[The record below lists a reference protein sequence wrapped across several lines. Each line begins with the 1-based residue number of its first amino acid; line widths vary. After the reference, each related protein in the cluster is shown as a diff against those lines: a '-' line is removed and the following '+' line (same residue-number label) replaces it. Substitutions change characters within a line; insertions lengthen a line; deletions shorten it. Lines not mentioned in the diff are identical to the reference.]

1 MHRLPSLAV
10 LTSCVVLFTAS
21 LPAQRGGRGR
31 PEAILE
37 RVSCYLVTEKVPAAA
52 EGQDRLAGVAMVAG
66 AKGKQELALLYL
78 FDSAAEAP
86 KRETFESVMFGNEEL
101 GVALRCFHFARLDI
115 AGDAELGT
123 RFGKRL
129 PTFVA
134 FDANGRN
141 VGDVSFTGYRAAIGP
156 LITLLE
162 KASAGHVKPSLGV
175 FTSEYRKVVHDFE
188 MLEARRK
195 TLGDRQEKTSD
206 PAKKTAIDKD
216 LAELDAEQNKAA
228 AAEAKLLEQARVPVR
243 DPQAKRFEVRRGR

>member
-1 MHRLPSLAV
+1 MHRLPPLAV
-10 LTSCVVLFTAS
+10 LTSCLALLAATM
-21 LPAQRGGRGR
+21 PAQRGGRGR

-37 RVSCYLVTEKVPAAA
+37 RVSCYLVTEKLPPAAA
-52 EGQDRLAGVAMVAG
+52 GADRLASVGLVAG
-66 AKGKQELALLYL
+66 AKAKQELVLLYL
-78 FDSAAEAP
+78 FDSGAEAP
-86 KRETFESVMFGNEEL
+86 KRETFETVMFGNEEL

-123 RFGKRL
+123 RYGKRL

-188 MLEARRK
+188 MFEARRK
-195 TLGDRQEKTSD
+195 TLGDRQEKASD

-216 LAELDAEQNKAA
+216 LAELDAEQKKAA
-228 AAEAKLLEQARVPVR
+228 AAETRLLEQAKVPVR
-243 DPQAKRFEVRRGR
+243 DAQAKRFEVRRGR